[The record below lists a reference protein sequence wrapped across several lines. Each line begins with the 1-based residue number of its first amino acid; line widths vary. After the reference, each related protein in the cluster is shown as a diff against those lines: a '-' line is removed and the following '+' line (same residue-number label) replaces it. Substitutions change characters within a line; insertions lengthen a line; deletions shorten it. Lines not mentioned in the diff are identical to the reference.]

1 MGKRKKSKQTI
12 LKGEGANQHTLYGS
26 FSSEAT
32 LTDFAEI
39 SVKADS
45 VLKHEE
51 PNGKFAEHKGLQ
63 VEQGNWV
70 MGRQVEYNPFSQNV
84 SRVWD

>member
-1 MGKRKKSKQTI
+1 MKTKTRQTI

-26 FSSEAT
+26 FQIEDEPTEFSS
-32 LTDFAEI
+32 I

-45 VLKHEE
+45 VLKHEQ
-51 PNGKFAEHKGLQ
+51 PNGSFAEHKGLQ
-63 VEQGNWV
+63 VEKGNWI
-70 MGRQVEYNPFSQNV
+70 MARQIEWNPFSQSV